1 VAAVLSATTHEALLY
16 LNGALQ
22 AGPVAIEGDLSQLDY
37 SNVWLGRSQFDYPY
51 LSAQLDEFRI
61 YDRALSASAISR
73 SFAAGPNP

>member
-1 VAAVLSATTHEALLY
+1 M
-16 LNGALQ
+16 
-22 AGPVAIEGDLSQLDY
+22 AIRGDLSELDD
-37 SNVWLGRSQFDYPY
+37 SNVWLGRAQFDGYPY